1 MTQPVPGAS
10 STPRFTSVLV
20 ANRGEIARRVIRGC
34 QDAGLRTVAVYSD
47 ADVGA
52 PFVGQ
57 ADSAVRLGPTPAAE
71 SYLSVERLLA
81 AAAESGAEAVHPGYG
96 FLSENAGFAR
106 AVRDAGLVWIG
117 PTPEVIDLMGRKDHA
132 REVAERA
139 GVPVTPRY
147 AEDGVPAD
155 AYPVLV
161 KAAAGG
167 GGKGM
172 HVVRDAADLAGAVAR
187 ARREARSAFGDDT
200 LLVETYVERGRHVE
214 VQVVGD
220 EHGHVVHLFER
231 DCSAQ
236 RRHQKV
242 VEEAPAPYLDQ
253 AVRRRLL
260 ASSVALCREVG
271 YTGAGTVEFLV
282 EGDGP
287 DAAAYFLEMN
297 TRLQVEH
304 PVTEEVT
311 GVDLVAWQLAV
322 AQGRP
327 LPLTQD
333 EITCTGHAVE
343 VRVYAEDPYAGFVP
357 QTGRVHR
364 LLRAGLARH
373 EWGVEEGGTI
383 GTAYDPMLAKVI
395 TTGTD
400 RDTAL
405 ALMVEALDHSA
416 VLGVV
421 TNTGFL
427 RRLVASAAF
436 RTGEVHTSWLDG
448 PAAHEVLSAPALPGP
463 AARLAAQAWADE
475 HLVAG
480 PGPWEALD
488 GWRSAG
494 PARPVTLTLLDAT
507 GQVHEVPVTVGPRP
521 RHRDAP
527 PPVVVDRAGAW
538 VVVEGHPWRFDRPD
552 PARRAEAAVGDADVA
567 SPMPGTVIEL
577 AVTVGDRVAAGQRL
591 GAVEAMKM
599 ELALTAPHDGVVA
612 GVGAAVGDQVPMGH
626 VVVRVDPDPDPEQ
639 GEAVS

>member
-1 MTQPVPGAS
+1 MTTQH
-10 STPRFTSVLV
+10 RFSSVLV

-34 QDAGLRTVAVYSD
+34 RDAGLRTVAVYSD
-47 ADVGA
+47 ADARA
-52 PFVGQ
+52 PFVAE
-57 ADSAVRLGPTPAAE
+57 ADTAVRLGPTPAAE

-81 AAAESGAEAVHPGYG
+81 AAAASGAEAVHPGYG

-147 AEDGVPAD
+147 PEDDVPAE
-155 AYPVLV
+155 AFPVLV

-172 HVVRDAADLAGAVAR
+172 HVVRDPADLAEAVAR

-242 VEEAPAPYLDQ
+242 VEEAPAPYLDET
-253 AVRRRLL
+253 VRRRLL
-260 ASSVALCREVG
+260 ESSVALCQEVG

-282 EGDGP
+282 DGDGP
-287 DAAAYFLEMN
+287 DAGAYFLEMN

-311 GVDLVAWQLAV
+311 GIDLVAWQLLV
-322 AQGRP
+322 AQGSP
-327 LPLTQD
+327 LPLAQE

-364 LLRAGLARH
+364 LLRAGGARH
-373 EWGVEEGGTI
+373 EWGVEQGGTV
-383 GTAYDPMLAKVI
+383 GTAYDPMLAKVVVTGPDRG
-395 TTGTD
+395 TT
-400 RDTAL
+400 L
-405 ALMVEALDHSA
+405 ALTVLALDHTA

-427 RRLVASAAF
+427 RRLVASEAF

-448 PAAHEVLSAPALPGP
+448 PAAEELLTAPTLAGH
-463 AARLAAQAWADE
+463 AAALAAQAWADE
-475 HLVAG
+475 HLVVG

-494 PARPVTLTLLDAT
+494 PSRPVTVTLLDPT
-507 GQVHEVPVTVGPRP
+507 GEVHEVPVDLGPRP
-521 RHRDAP
+521 HHLVDRG
-527 PPVVVDRAGAW
+527 PVVVDRGGAW

-552 PARRAEAAVGDADVA
+552 PARRGEAAVGDADVT

-577 AVTVGDRVAAGQRL
+577 AVAVGDRVAAGQRL

-626 VVVRVDPDPDPEQ
+626 VVVRVDPDPATED
-639 GEAVS
+639 AS